1 MNTVSFADTSEIEDE
16 SRKLLLLADDLK
28 KEFDSFFERL
38 SDVPKRSNE
47 WVGGKA
53 ELYFKIAA
61 NEKSQYDRLVERIK
75 EIGYELK
82 VESRRLDDIIY
93 KNNRDRVD
101 D

>member
-28 KEFDSFFERL
+28 KEFDSFFEL
-38 SDVPKRSNE
+38 
-47 WVGGKA
+47 
-53 ELYFKIAA
+53 AA